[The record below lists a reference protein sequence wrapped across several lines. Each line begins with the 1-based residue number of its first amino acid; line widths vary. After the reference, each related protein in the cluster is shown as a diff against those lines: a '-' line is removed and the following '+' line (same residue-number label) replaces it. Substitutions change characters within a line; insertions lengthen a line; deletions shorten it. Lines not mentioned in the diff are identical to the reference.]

1 MKIKNRTPLSG
12 GKMTEAEAIQLHKV
26 LEAKT
31 AELME
36 HFDTVQIVVTRH
48 NRLDETTEMMSKG
61 RGNLYAR
68 FSSVEAWLESIE

>member
-1 MKIKNRTPLSG
+1 
-12 GKMTEAEAIQLHKV
+12 MTEAEAIQLQKV
-26 LEAKT
+26 LETKT

-68 FSSVEAWLESIE
+68 CSSVEAWLESIE

>member
-1 MKIKNRTPLSG
+1 
-12 GKMTEAEAIQLHKV
+12 MTEAEAIQLQKV

-48 NRLDETTEMMSKG
+48 NKLDDTTEMMSKG

-68 FSSVEAWLESIE
+68 FSSVDAWLESME

>member
-1 MKIKNRTPLSG
+1 MKIKNRIPSSG
-12 GKMTEAEAIQLHKV
+12 GKMTEAEAIQLRKV

-48 NRLDETTEMMSKG
+48 NRQDETTDMMSRG

-68 FSSVEAWLESIE
+68 YSSVEAWLETIE

>member
-1 MKIKNRTPLSG
+1 MKIKNRIPSSG
-12 GKMTEAEAIQLHKV
+12 GEMTEAEAIQLHKV
-26 LEAKT
+26 LETKT

>member
-1 MKIKNRTPLSG
+1 
-12 GKMTEAEAIQLHKV
+12 MTEAEAIQLHKV
-26 LEAKT
+26 LETKT

-48 NRLDETTEMMSKG
+48 NRLDETTEMMTKG

-68 FSSVEAWLESIE
+68 YSSVDTWLESIE

>member
-1 MKIKNRTPLSG
+1 MRVTISIPSSG
-12 GKMTEAEAIQLHKV
+12 GEMTEAEALQLQKV
-26 LEAKT
+26 LDSKT

-48 NRLDETTEMMSKG
+48 NKSDDTTDMMSKG

-68 FSSVEAWLESIE
+68 FSSVDAWIESIE

>member
-1 MKIKNRTPLSG
+1 
-12 GKMTEAEAIQLHKV
+12 MTEAEAIQLHKV
-26 LEAKT
+26 LETKT

-48 NRLDETTEMMSKG
+48 NRLDETTDMMSRG

-68 FSSVEAWLESIE
+68 

>member
-1 MKIKNRTPLSG
+1 
-12 GKMTEAEAIQLHKV
+12 MTEAEAIQLRKV

-48 NRLDETTEMMSKG
+48 NRQDETTDMMSRG

-68 FSSVEAWLESIE
+68 YSSVEAWLETIE

>member
-1 MKIKNRTPLSG
+1 
-12 GKMTEAEAIQLHKV
+12 MTEAEALQLQKV
-26 LEAKT
+26 LETKA

-48 NRLDETTEMMSKG
+48 NKIDDTTDMMSRG

-68 FSSVEAWLESIE
+68 YSSVDAWLESIE

>member
-1 MKIKNRTPLSG
+1 LKIKNRIPSSG

-26 LEAKT
+26 LETKT

-68 FSSVEAWLESIE
+68 FSSVEAWLETIE